1 MDKSKEMKRHIRYSE
16 SEKAL
21 FLLDQRRLPA
31 EEKWFVC
38 RNVPDLVQAM
48 QKMVIRGAP
57 ALGVCAA
64 YGCCLA
70 LQGLDDQDQAWK
82 QGLVQRLEYLARAR
96 PTAVN
101 LAYVVDRMQ
110 EAWLTDTELQPEDLY
125 WVWIKMAKEIHAA
138 DIAAN
143 QTLGRIGA
151 ELLPSRAR
159 VMTHCNAG
167 ALATG
172 GYGTALGVIR
182 AAKSQGKEPE
192 VIANE
197 TRPLLQGA
205 RLTAYELQ
213 QDGVR
218 VTLACD
224 NAAALLMSKGKVDAV
239 LVGADRIAANGD
251 TANKIGTL
259 GLAILASNYKI
270 PFYVA
275 APVSTL
281 DAKTWSAEDIPIEQ
295 RQEQEVTRLG
305 GQATAP
311 AGVRAHNFA
320 FDVTPASL
328 IQAIIT
334 EKGLLEPPFEQSIA
348 RALAK

>member
-1 MDKSKEMKRHIRYSE
+1 MKRHIRYSE

-21 FLLDQRRLPA
+21 FLLDQRHLPT
-31 EEKWFVC
+31 EERWFVC
-38 RNVPDLVQAM
+38 RSVPDLVQAM

-70 LQGLDDQDQAWK
+70 LQGLDEQEQAWK
-82 QGLVQRLEYLARAR
+82 QELAQRLEFLSRAR

-101 LAYVVDRMQ
+101 LSYVVRRMQ
-110 EAWLTDTELQPEDLY
+110 DAWLADTELSPEDLY

-151 ELLPSRAR
+151 ELLPSGAR

-182 AAKSQGKEPE
+182 AAKSQGKEPQ

-213 QDGVR
+213 QDKIP

-224 NAAALLMSKGKVDAV
+224 NAAALLMAKGEVDAV

-259 GLAILASNYKI
+259 GLAVLARNYQI

-281 DAKTWSAEDIPIEQ
+281 DAQTSSGEDIPIEQ

-305 GQATAP
+305 GRDMAP
-311 AGVRAHNFA
+311 AGMRAHNFA
-320 FDVTPASL
+320 FDVTSNVF

-348 RALAK
+348 WALAK

>member
-1 MDKSKEMKRHIRYSE
+1 MKRHIRYSE

-38 RNVPDLVQAM
+38 RSVPDLVQAM
-48 QKMVIRGAP
+48 QKMVVRGAP

-70 LQGLDDQDQAWK
+70 LQGLESRELEWK
-82 QGLVQRLEYLARAR
+82 QKLAQRLEFLAKAR

-101 LAYVVDRMQ
+101 LDYVVRRMQ
-110 EAWLTDTELQPEDLY
+110 DAWLADTELQPEDLG
-125 WVWIKMAKEIHAA
+125 WMWTKMAKEIHAA

-143 QTLGRIGA
+143 QSLGKLGA
-151 ELLPSRAR
+151 ELLPAGAR

-182 AAKSQGKEPE
+182 AAKSQDKQVR

-213 QDGVR
+213 QDGIQVA
-218 VTLACD
+218 LACD
-224 NAAALLMSKGKVDAV
+224 NAAALLLSRGEVDAV
-239 LVGADRIAANGD
+239 IVGADRIAANGD

-259 GLAILASNYKI
+259 GLAVLAKHYQV

-281 DAKTWSAEDIPIEQ
+281 DAKALSGEEIPIEQ

-305 GQATAP
+305 GQAIVPDGVP
-311 AGVRAHNFA
+311 AYNFA
-320 FDVTPASL
+320 FDVTPAGL

-348 RALAK
+348 RALAQ

>member
-1 MDKSKEMKRHIRYSE
+1 MDKNREMKRHIRYSE
-16 SEKAL
+16 SDRAL
-21 FLLDQRRLPA
+21 YLLDQRHLPA

-38 RNVPDLVQAM
+38 RSVPDLVQAM
-48 QKMVIRGAP
+48 QKMVVRGAP

-70 LQGLDDQDQAWK
+70 LQGLDSQDLEWK
-82 QGLVQRLEYLARAR
+82 QELAQRLEFLAKAR

-101 LAYVVDRMQ
+101 LDYVVRRMQ
-110 EAWLTDTELQPEDLY
+110 GAWLADTELEPKDLY
-125 WVWIKMAKEIHAA
+125 WIWSKMAKEIHAA

-143 QTLGRIGA
+143 QILGKIGA
-151 ELLPSRAR
+151 KLLSPGAR

-172 GYGTALGVIR
+172 GYGTALGVFR
-182 AAKSQGKEPE
+182 AAKSQGKEVQ

-213 QDGVR
+213 QDEIQ

-224 NAAALLMSKGKVDAV
+224 NAAALLMARGEVDAV
-239 LVGADRIAANGD
+239 IVGADRIAANGD

-259 GLAILASNYKI
+259 GLAVLARTYQV

-281 DAKTWSAEDIPIEQ
+281 DAKTQSGAEIPIEQ

-305 GQATAP
+305 GESVAP
-311 AGVRAHNFA
+311 AGIPAYNFA
-320 FDVTPASL
+320 FDVTPAGL

-348 RALAK
+348 RALSK

>member
-1 MDKSKEMKRHIRYSE
+1 MKRHIRYSE

-21 FLLDQRRLPA
+21 LLLDQRYLPRQ
-31 EEKWFVC
+31 EKWFVC

-57 ALGVCAA
+57 ALGVCGA

-70 LQGLDDQDQAWK
+70 LQGLQDENQDWK
-82 QGLVQRLEYLARAR
+82 QELSRRLGVLSRAR

-101 LAYVVDRMQ
+101 LAYYVQKMQ
-110 EAWLTDTELQPEDLY
+110 NAWLADTEIQPYDLQWMWL
-125 WVWIKMAKEIHAA
+125 KMAKDIHAE

-143 QTLGRIGA
+143 KALGRIGA
-151 ELLPSRAR
+151 ELLQTGSSI
-159 VMTHCNAG
+159 MTHCNAG

-182 AAKSQGKEPE
+182 AARAQGKEIS

-197 TRPLLQGA
+197 TRPILQGA
-205 RLTAYELQ
+205 RLTAYELH
-213 QDGVR
+213 QDGIPVQ
-218 VTLACD
+218 LACD
-224 NAAALLMSKGKVDAV
+224 NSAALLMAQGAVDAV

-259 GLAILASNYKI
+259 GLAVLANYYLI

-281 DAKTWSAEDIPIEQ
+281 DQDTPHGGQIPIEQ
-295 RQEQEVTRLG
+295 RSEHEVTRINE
-305 GQATAP
+305 QSITP
-311 AGVRAHNFA
+311 AGVNAYNYA

-328 IQAIIT
+328 IRAIIT
-334 EKGLLEPPFEQSIA
+334 EKGLLQPPFAESIVKV
-348 RALAK
+348 LAA

>member
-1 MDKSKEMKRHIRYSE
+1 MKRHIRYSE
-16 SEKAL
+16 SEQAL
-21 FLLDQRRLPA
+21 LLLDQRYLPR

-38 RNVPDLVQAM
+38 RSVSDLVQAM

-70 LQGLDDQDQAWK
+70 LKGLQENDQDWK
-82 QGLVQRLEYLARAR
+82 QELSDRLEVLSRAR

-101 LAYVVDRMQ
+101 LAFFVQKMQ
-110 EAWLTDTELQPEDLY
+110 EAWLSDIEMELADLH
-125 WVWIKMAKEIHAA
+125 WMWTRMAKDIHAQ
-138 DIAAN
+138 DIAINKA
-143 QTLGRIGA
+143 LGKNGA
-151 ELLPSRAR
+151 ELLPAGAR

-182 AAKSQGKEPE
+182 AAKSQGNHVK

-213 QDGVR
+213 QDDIAVQ
-218 VTLACD
+218 VACD
-224 NAAALLMSKGKVDAV
+224 NAAASLLARKKVDAV

-259 GLAILASNYKI
+259 GLAVLADYYQI

-275 APVSTL
+275 APLSTL
-281 DAKTWSAEDIPIEQ
+281 DQETLSGEQIPIEQ
-295 RQEQEVTRLG
+295 RAGQEVTRING
-305 GQATAP
+305 AGIVP
-311 AGVRAHNFA
+311 AGTEVYNQA
-320 FDVTPASL
+320 FDVTPSSL
-328 IQAIIT
+328 IQVIIT
-334 EKGLLEPPFEQSIA
+334 EKGLLQPPFEASIA
-348 RALAK
+348 AAFKDQGA